1 MALAHGSSQACIA
14 PDPAVQVETVKD
26 LSFNIMAV
34 PFTVASVVPAGRAQR
49 RRSHGLPDGLVQLR
63 CLGGT
68 PAHRMAGR
76 RHHLAGRLAGS
87 SAPPSF
93 RRWSCRFRSY
103 GSRCAATGP
112 VSPWPCVPTLAHPVN
127 QRFTC
132 LRGKTSLPSNSANA
146 AAYAPYFRALPLHA
160 ADYTFTNLWGWGTHY
175 NLEWRT
181 AHGLCWIRQKR
192 NDLPVERLW
201 APVGDW
207 YAADWAA
214 MPELVPGTTI
224 LRAPEPLCELLLER
238 LPGRVAIEETPGQWE
253 YLYTQEAL
261 STLAGNKLHK
271 KKNHV
276 NGYMKAY
283 GEDYRALNGEIMPQ
297 VLALQDD
304 WCKWRE
310 CEKSASL
317 LAESDV
323 VCSVLRNWDA
333 LPGLIG
339 GALYAGEEMAA
350 FAVGEPLD
358 DQTIVVHFEKGRPEY
373 RGVYQAINFC
383 FAKYA
388 AKNFVFINRE
398 QDADEEGLRQAK
410 ESYMP
415 SGYLKKN
422 TIRIVK

>member
-1 MALAHGSSQACIA
+1 MLTENFSSI
-14 PDPAVQVETVKD
+14 E
-26 LSFNIMAV
+26 
-34 PFTVASVVPAGRAQR
+34 
-49 RRSHGLPDGLVQLR
+49 
-63 CLGGT
+63 LGD
-68 PAHRMAGR
+68 
-76 RHHLAGRLAGS
+76 
-87 SAPPSF
+87 
-93 RRWSCRFRSY
+93 
-103 GSRCAATGP
+103 
-112 VSPWPCVPTLAHPVN
+112 
-127 QRFTC
+127 
-132 LRGKTSLPSNSANA
+132 A

-192 NDLPVERLW
+192 NDLPVERMW

-207 YAADWAA
+207 HAAAWAA

-238 LPGRVAIEETPGQWE
+238 LPGRVQIEETPGQWE
-253 YLYTQEAL
+253 YLYTQQAL
-261 STLAGNKLHK
+261 STLAGSKLHK

-283 GEDYRALNGEIMPQ
+283 GEDYRTLNGEIMPQ
-297 VLALQDD
+297 VLALQND

-339 GALYAGEEMAA
+339 GALYVGGEMAA

-373 RGVYQAINFC
+373 RRVYQAINFC
-383 FAKYA
+383 FAKHS
-388 AKNFVFINRE
+388 AKDFLFINRE

-422 TIRIVK
+422 TVRIIA

>member
-1 MALAHGSSQACIA
+1 MLTENFSSI
-14 PDPAVQVETVKD
+14 E
-26 LSFNIMAV
+26 
-34 PFTVASVVPAGRAQR
+34 
-49 RRSHGLPDGLVQLR
+49 
-63 CLGGT
+63 LGD
-68 PAHRMAGR
+68 
-76 RHHLAGRLAGS
+76 
-87 SAPPSF
+87 
-93 RRWSCRFRSY
+93 
-103 GSRCAATGP
+103 
-112 VSPWPCVPTLAHPVN
+112 
-127 QRFTC
+127 
-132 LRGKTSLPSNSANA
+132 A

-207 YAADWAA
+207 YAADWDA

-283 GEDYRALNGEIMPQ
+283 GEDYRTLNGEIMPQ

-304 WCKWRE
+304 
-310 CEKSASL
+310 
-317 LAESDV
+317 
-323 VCSVLRNWDA
+323 
-333 LPGLIG
+333 
-339 GALYAGEEMAA
+339 
-350 FAVGEPLD
+350 
-358 DQTIVVHFEKGRPEY
+358 
-373 RGVYQAINFC
+373 
-383 FAKYA
+383 
-388 AKNFVFINRE
+388 
-398 QDADEEGLRQAK
+398 
-410 ESYMP
+410 
-415 SGYLKKN
+415 
-422 TIRIVK
+422 

>member
-1 MALAHGSSQACIA
+1 MLTENFSSI
-14 PDPAVQVETVKD
+14 E
-26 LSFNIMAV
+26 
-34 PFTVASVVPAGRAQR
+34 
-49 RRSHGLPDGLVQLR
+49 
-63 CLGGT
+63 LGD
-68 PAHRMAGR
+68 
-76 RHHLAGRLAGS
+76 
-87 SAPPSF
+87 
-93 RRWSCRFRSY
+93 
-103 GSRCAATGP
+103 
-112 VSPWPCVPTLAHPVN
+112 
-127 QRFTC
+127 
-132 LRGKTSLPSNSANA
+132 A

-323 VCSVLRNWDA
+323 VSLHAPALDSTRHMINGRALSLMKDRAILINTARGALVDEEALAQALRGGKLKYACLDVTDPEPPAADSPLRGIPNCIMTPHLA
-333 LPGLIG
+333 GLANNGKLKIGAHVADEIGRFLTG
-339 GALYAGEEMAA
+339 GALVSEITQAMLA
-350 FAVGEPLD
+350 
-358 DQTIVVHFEKGRPEY
+358 TI
-373 RGVYQAINFC
+373 A
-383 FAKYA
+383 
-388 AKNFVFINRE
+388 
-398 QDADEEGLRQAK
+398 
-410 ESYMP
+410 
-415 SGYLKKN
+415 
-422 TIRIVK
+422 

>member
-1 MALAHGSSQACIA
+1 MLTENFSSI
-14 PDPAVQVETVKD
+14 E
-26 LSFNIMAV
+26 
-34 PFTVASVVPAGRAQR
+34 
-49 RRSHGLPDGLVQLR
+49 
-63 CLGGT
+63 LGD
-68 PAHRMAGR
+68 
-76 RHHLAGRLAGS
+76 
-87 SAPPSF
+87 
-93 RRWSCRFRSY
+93 
-103 GSRCAATGP
+103 
-112 VSPWPCVPTLAHPVN
+112 
-127 QRFTC
+127 
-132 LRGKTSLPSNSANA
+132 A

-304 WCKWRE
+304 WCKWRAKNPLR
-310 CEKSASL
+310 CWPKAMWSVPCSATGTP
-317 LAESDV
+317 
-323 VCSVLRNWDA
+323 C
-333 LPGLIG
+333 PGLS
-339 GALYAGEEMAA
+339 AA
-350 FAVGEPLD
+350 HSMQARKWPPSPWANRS
-358 DQTIVVHFEKGRPEY
+358 TSRP
-373 RGVYQAINFC
+373 
-383 FAKYA
+383 
-388 AKNFVFINRE
+388 
-398 QDADEEGLRQAK
+398 
-410 ESYMP
+410 S
-415 SGYLKKN
+415 
-422 TIRIVK
+422 

>member
-1 MALAHGSSQACIA
+1 MLTENFSSI
-14 PDPAVQVETVKD
+14 E
-26 LSFNIMAV
+26 
-34 PFTVASVVPAGRAQR
+34 
-49 RRSHGLPDGLVQLR
+49 
-63 CLGGT
+63 LGD
-68 PAHRMAGR
+68 
-76 RHHLAGRLAGS
+76 
-87 SAPPSF
+87 
-93 RRWSCRFRSY
+93 
-103 GSRCAATGP
+103 
-112 VSPWPCVPTLAHPVN
+112 
-127 QRFTC
+127 
-132 LRGKTSLPSNSANA
+132 A

-283 GEDYRALNGEIMPQ
+283 GEDYRART
-297 VLALQDD
+297 AKS
-304 WCKWRE
+304 CRRCWRSKMTGASGGNAKNPLR
-310 CEKSASL
+310 CWPKAMWSVPCSATGTP
-317 LAESDV
+317 
-323 VCSVLRNWDA
+323 C
-333 LPGLIG
+333 PGLS
-339 GALYAGEEMAA
+339 AA
-350 FAVGEPLD
+350 
-358 DQTIVVHFEKGRPEY
+358 RSM
-373 RGVYQAINFC
+373 QAR
-383 FAKYA
+383 KWP
-388 AKNFVFINRE
+388 
-398 QDADEEGLRQAK
+398 
-410 ESYMP
+410 P
-415 SGYLKKN
+415 SP
-422 TIRIVK
+422 

>member
-1 MALAHGSSQACIA
+1 MLTENFSSI
-14 PDPAVQVETVKD
+14 E
-26 LSFNIMAV
+26 
-34 PFTVASVVPAGRAQR
+34 
-49 RRSHGLPDGLVQLR
+49 
-63 CLGGT
+63 LGD
-68 PAHRMAGR
+68 
-76 RHHLAGRLAGS
+76 
-87 SAPPSF
+87 
-93 RRWSCRFRSY
+93 
-103 GSRCAATGP
+103 
-112 VSPWPCVPTLAHPVN
+112 
-127 QRFTC
+127 
-132 LRGKTSLPSNSANA
+132 A

-283 GEDYRALNGEIMPQ
+283 GEDYRTLNGEIMPQ

-304 WCKWRE
+304 WCKWRNAKNPLR
-310 CEKSASL
+310 CWPKAMWSVPCSATGTP
-317 LAESDV
+317 
-323 VCSVLRNWDA
+323 C
-333 LPGLIG
+333 PGLS
-339 GALYAGEEMAA
+339 AA
-350 FAVGEPLD
+350 
-358 DQTIVVHFEKGRPEY
+358 HSM
-373 RGVYQAINFC
+373 QAR
-383 FAKYA
+383 KWP
-388 AKNFVFINRE
+388 
-398 QDADEEGLRQAK
+398 
-410 ESYMP
+410 P
-415 SGYLKKN
+415 SP
-422 TIRIVK
+422 

>member
-1 MALAHGSSQACIA
+1 MLTENFSSI
-14 PDPAVQVETVKD
+14 E
-26 LSFNIMAV
+26 
-34 PFTVASVVPAGRAQR
+34 
-49 RRSHGLPDGLVQLR
+49 
-63 CLGGT
+63 LGD
-68 PAHRMAGR
+68 
-76 RHHLAGRLAGS
+76 
-87 SAPPSF
+87 
-93 RRWSCRFRSY
+93 
-103 GSRCAATGP
+103 
-112 VSPWPCVPTLAHPVN
+112 
-127 QRFTC
+127 
-132 LRGKTSLPSNSANA
+132 A

-224 LRAPEPLCELLLER
+224 LRAPRAAVRAAARTPA
-238 LPGRVAIEETPGQWE
+238 GRVAIEETPGQWE

-373 RGVYQAINFC
+373 RGRLSGHQFLFRQVRGQELRVHQPRAGRRRGRAPPSQGKLHAVRLSEKEHHQDHCLRLLGISS
-383 FAKYA
+383 FAVPAGPDNTKEESKGKTGRRY
-388 AKNFVFINRE
+388 I
-398 QDADEEGLRQAK
+398 ADGPFSRSSE
-410 ESYMP
+410 
-415 SGYLKKN
+415 
-422 TIRIVK
+422 

>member
-1 MALAHGSSQACIA
+1 MLTENFSSI
-14 PDPAVQVETVKD
+14 E
-26 LSFNIMAV
+26 
-34 PFTVASVVPAGRAQR
+34 
-49 RRSHGLPDGLVQLR
+49 
-63 CLGGT
+63 LGD
-68 PAHRMAGR
+68 
-76 RHHLAGRLAGS
+76 
-87 SAPPSF
+87 
-93 RRWSCRFRSY
+93 
-103 GSRCAATGP
+103 
-112 VSPWPCVPTLAHPVN
+112 
-127 QRFTC
+127 
-132 LRGKTSLPSNSANA
+132 A

-283 GEDYRALNGEIMPQ
+283 GEDYRTLNGEIMPL

-323 VCSVLRNWDA
+323 VSLHAPA
-333 LPGLIG
+333 LDSTRHMINGRALSLMKDRAILINTAR
-339 GALYAGEEMAA
+339 GALVDEEALA
-350 FAVGEPLD
+350 QAL
-358 DQTIVVHFEKGRPEY
+358 
-373 RGVYQAINFC
+373 RGGKL
-383 FAKYA
+383 KYA
-388 AKNFVFINRE
+388 CLDVTDPEPPAADSPLRGIPNCIMTPHLAGLANNGKLKIGAHV
-398 QDADEEGLRQAK
+398 ADEIGRFLTGGTLVSEITQA
-410 ESYMP
+410 M
-415 SGYLKKN
+415 LA
-422 TIRIVK
+422 TIA

>member
-1 MALAHGSSQACIA
+1 MLTENFSSI
-14 PDPAVQVETVKD
+14 E
-26 LSFNIMAV
+26 
-34 PFTVASVVPAGRAQR
+34 
-49 RRSHGLPDGLVQLR
+49 
-63 CLGGT
+63 LGD
-68 PAHRMAGR
+68 
-76 RHHLAGRLAGS
+76 
-87 SAPPSF
+87 
-93 RRWSCRFRSY
+93 
-103 GSRCAATGP
+103 
-112 VSPWPCVPTLAHPVN
+112 
-127 QRFTC
+127 
-132 LRGKTSLPSNSANA
+132 A

-175 NLEWRT
+175 NL
-181 AHGLCWIRQKR
+181 
-192 NDLPVERLW
+192 
-201 APVGDW
+201 
-207 YAADWAA
+207 
-214 MPELVPGTTI
+214 
-224 LRAPEPLCELLLER
+224 EPLCELLLER

-283 GEDYRALNGEIMPQ
+283 GEDYRTLNGEIMPQ

-358 DQTIVVHFEKGRPEY
+358 DQTIVVHFEKGRPGY

-422 TIRIVK
+422 TIRIVN

>member
-1 MALAHGSSQACIA
+1 MLTENFSSI
-14 PDPAVQVETVKD
+14 E
-26 LSFNIMAV
+26 
-34 PFTVASVVPAGRAQR
+34 
-49 RRSHGLPDGLVQLR
+49 
-63 CLGGT
+63 LGD
-68 PAHRMAGR
+68 
-76 RHHLAGRLAGS
+76 
-87 SAPPSF
+87 
-93 RRWSCRFRSY
+93 
-103 GSRCAATGP
+103 
-112 VSPWPCVPTLAHPVN
+112 
-127 QRFTC
+127 
-132 LRGKTSLPSNSANA
+132 A

-283 GEDYRALNGEIMPQ
+283 GEDYRTLNGEIMPQ

-310 CEKSASL
+310 CGYL
-317 LAESDV
+317 QI
-323 VCSVLRNWDA
+323 CGN
-333 LPGLIG
+333 
-339 GALYAGEEMAA
+339 
-350 FAVGEPLD
+350 
-358 DQTIVVHFEKGRPEY
+358 GRPLRRTQPNRTRSSHPLY
-373 RGVYQAINFC
+373 RHRRCRQYLRHQARLPSVFL
-383 FAKYA
+383 
-388 AKNFVFINRE
+388 FVRRDKK
-398 QDADEEGLRQAK
+398 QALRPL
-410 ESYMP
+410 YRP
-415 SGYLKKN
+415 F
-422 TIRIVK
+422 RRR

>member
-1 MALAHGSSQACIA
+1 MLTENFSSI
-14 PDPAVQVETVKD
+14 E
-26 LSFNIMAV
+26 
-34 PFTVASVVPAGRAQR
+34 
-49 RRSHGLPDGLVQLR
+49 
-63 CLGGT
+63 LGD
-68 PAHRMAGR
+68 
-76 RHHLAGRLAGS
+76 
-87 SAPPSF
+87 
-93 RRWSCRFRSY
+93 
-103 GSRCAATGP
+103 
-112 VSPWPCVPTLAHPVN
+112 
-127 QRFTC
+127 
-132 LRGKTSLPSNSANA
+132 A

-283 GEDYRALNGEIMPQ
+283 GEDYRTLNGEIMPQ

-323 VCSVLRNWDA
+323 VSLHAPALDSTRHMINGRALSLMKDRAILINTARGALVDEEALAQALRGGKLKYACLDVTDPEPPAADSSLRGIPNCIMTPHLA
-333 LPGLIG
+333 GLANNGKLKIGAHVADEIGRFLTG
-339 GALYAGEEMAA
+339 GALVSEITQAMLA
-350 FAVGEPLD
+350 
-358 DQTIVVHFEKGRPEY
+358 TI
-373 RGVYQAINFC
+373 A
-383 FAKYA
+383 
-388 AKNFVFINRE
+388 
-398 QDADEEGLRQAK
+398 
-410 ESYMP
+410 
-415 SGYLKKN
+415 
-422 TIRIVK
+422 

>member
-1 MALAHGSSQACIA
+1 MLTENFSSI
-14 PDPAVQVETVKD
+14 E
-26 LSFNIMAV
+26 
-34 PFTVASVVPAGRAQR
+34 
-49 RRSHGLPDGLVQLR
+49 
-63 CLGGT
+63 LGD
-68 PAHRMAGR
+68 
-76 RHHLAGRLAGS
+76 
-87 SAPPSF
+87 
-93 RRWSCRFRSY
+93 
-103 GSRCAATGP
+103 
-112 VSPWPCVPTLAHPVN
+112 
-127 QRFTC
+127 
-132 LRGKTSLPSNSANA
+132 A

-310 CEKSASL
+310 CEKSAAGRKRCGL
-317 LAESDV
+317 FRAPQLGRLARAYRRRALCRRGNGRLRRRRTARRSDHR
-323 VCSVLRNWDA
+323 S
-333 LPGLIG
+333 
-339 GALYAGEEMAA
+339 
-350 FAVGEPLD
+350 PL
-358 DQTIVVHFEKGRPEY
+358 
-373 RGVYQAINFC
+373 
-383 FAKYA
+383 
-388 AKNFVFINRE
+388 
-398 QDADEEGLRQAK
+398 
-410 ESYMP
+410 
-415 SGYLKKN
+415 
-422 TIRIVK
+422 

>member
-1 MALAHGSSQACIA
+1 MLTENFSSI
-14 PDPAVQVETVKD
+14 E
-26 LSFNIMAV
+26 
-34 PFTVASVVPAGRAQR
+34 
-49 RRSHGLPDGLVQLR
+49 
-63 CLGGT
+63 LGD
-68 PAHRMAGR
+68 
-76 RHHLAGRLAGS
+76 
-87 SAPPSF
+87 
-93 RRWSCRFRSY
+93 
-103 GSRCAATGP
+103 
-112 VSPWPCVPTLAHPVN
+112 
-127 QRFTC
+127 
-132 LRGKTSLPSNSANA
+132 A

-207 YAADWAA
+207 YATDWAA

-310 CEKSASL
+310 CEVDVIGVHVRERLEEHA
-317 LAESDV
+317 LAFHDRLAREGADV
-323 VCSVLRNWDA
+323 AEPED
-333 LPGLIG
+333 G
-339 GALYAGEEMAA
+339 GAVGNDGHEVAAPGVGIGEGRIVGDGEAGVGDAGGIGHRQVFLGEAGFDGKDFKLSRAGFLM
-350 FAVGEPLD
+350 VGEGLFLGEQRHD
-358 DQTIVVHFEKGRPEY
+358 DLLWFGFK
-373 RGVYQAINFC
+373 
-383 FAKYA
+383 
-388 AKNFVFINRE
+388 
-398 QDADEEGLRQAK
+398 
-410 ESYMP
+410 
-415 SGYLKKN
+415 
-422 TIRIVK
+422 

>member
-1 MALAHGSSQACIA
+1 MLTENFSSI
-14 PDPAVQVETVKD
+14 E
-26 LSFNIMAV
+26 
-34 PFTVASVVPAGRAQR
+34 
-49 RRSHGLPDGLVQLR
+49 
-63 CLGGT
+63 LGD
-68 PAHRMAGR
+68 
-76 RHHLAGRLAGS
+76 
-87 SAPPSF
+87 
-93 RRWSCRFRSY
+93 
-103 GSRCAATGP
+103 
-112 VSPWPCVPTLAHPVN
+112 
-127 QRFTC
+127 
-132 LRGKTSLPSNSANA
+132 A

-323 VCSVLRNWDA
+323 VSLHAPA
-333 LPGLIG
+333 LDSTRHMINGRALSLMKDRVILINTAR
-339 GALYAGEEMAA
+339 GALVDEEALA
-350 FAVGEPLD
+350 QAL
-358 DQTIVVHFEKGRPEY
+358 
-373 RGVYQAINFC
+373 RGGKL
-383 FAKYA
+383 KYA
-388 AKNFVFINRE
+388 CLDVTDPEPPAADSPLRGIPNCIMTPHLAGLANNGKLKIGAHV
-398 QDADEEGLRQAK
+398 ADEIGRFLTGGTLVSEITQA
-410 ESYMP
+410 M
-415 SGYLKKN
+415 LA
-422 TIRIVK
+422 TIA

>member
-1 MALAHGSSQACIA
+1 M
-14 PDPAVQVETVKD
+14 
-26 LSFNIMAV
+26 
-34 PFTVASVVPAGRAQR
+34 
-49 RRSHGLPDGLVQLR
+49 
-63 CLGGT
+63 
-68 PAHRMAGR
+68 
-76 RHHLAGRLAGS
+76 
-87 SAPPSF
+87 
-93 RRWSCRFRSY
+93 
-103 GSRCAATGP
+103 
-112 VSPWPCVPTLAHPVN
+112 
-127 QRFTC
+127 
-132 LRGKTSLPSNSANA
+132 
-146 AAYAPYFRALPLHA
+146 
-160 ADYTFTNLWGWGTHY
+160 
-175 NLEWRT
+175 
-181 AHGLCWIRQKR
+181 
-192 NDLPVERLW
+192 
-201 APVGDW
+201 
-207 YAADWAA
+207 
-214 MPELVPGTTI
+214 
-224 LRAPEPLCELLLER
+224 
-238 LPGRVAIEETPGQWE
+238 AIEETPGQWE

-283 GEDYRALNGEIMPQ
+283 GEDYRTLNGEIMPQ

-358 DQTIVVHFEKGRPEY
+358 DQTIVVHFEKGRPGY

-422 TIRIVK
+422 TIRIVN

>member
-1 MALAHGSSQACIA
+1 MPPTSARCPCTPPTIPSPTFGDGEPITIWSGARRTGFAGSARSATTCPSSAC
-14 PDPAVQVETVKD
+14 
-26 LSFNIMAV
+26 
-34 PFTVASVVPAGRAQR
+34 
-49 RRSHGLPDGLVQLR
+49 GLR
-63 CLGGT
+63 WATGT
-68 PAHRMAGR
+68 PQ
-76 RHHLAGRLAGS
+76 
-87 SAPPSF
+87 
-93 RRWSCRFRSY
+93 
-103 GSRCAATGP
+103 T
-112 VSPWPCVPTLAHPVN
+112 
-127 QRFTC
+127 
-132 LRGKTSLPSNSANA
+132 
-146 AAYAPYFRALPLHA
+146 
-160 ADYTFTNLWGWGTHY
+160 
-175 NLEWRT
+175 
-181 AHGLCWIRQKR
+181 
-192 NDLPVERLW
+192 
-201 APVGDW
+201 
-207 YAADWAA
+207 
-214 MPELVPGTTI
+214 VPGTTI

-283 GEDYRALNGEIMPQ
+283 GEDYRTLNGEIMPQ

-339 GALYAGEEMAA
+339 GTLYAGEEMAA

-422 TIRIVK
+422 TIRIIA

>member
-1 MALAHGSSQACIA
+1 MLTENFSSI
-14 PDPAVQVETVKD
+14 E
-26 LSFNIMAV
+26 
-34 PFTVASVVPAGRAQR
+34 
-49 RRSHGLPDGLVQLR
+49 
-63 CLGGT
+63 LGDT
-68 PAHRMAGR
+68 
-76 RHHLAGRLAGS
+76 
-87 SAPPSF
+87 
-93 RRWSCRFRSY
+93 
-103 GSRCAATGP
+103 
-112 VSPWPCVPTLAHPVN
+112 
-127 QRFTC
+127 
-132 LRGKTSLPSNSANA
+132 

-238 LPGRVAIEETPGQWE
+238 LPGRVTIEETPGQWE

-283 GEDYRALNGEIMPQ
+283 GEDYRTLNGEIMPQ

-358 DQTIVVHFEKGRPEY
+358 DQTIVVHFEKGRPGY

-398 QDADEEGLRQAK
+398 
-410 ESYMP
+410 
-415 SGYLKKN
+415 
-422 TIRIVK
+422 